1 MTEDN
6 KQLLLEKNIDN
17 ISVANIGTL
26 QDIIDDVCHGASEK
40 LKGQFVKVTFGKL
53 WEQYMSDRRTII
65 ETIVHEA
72 LPADAPNGKQNTD
85 YNEVFPFS
93 VEDVERFDIIGTEG
107 IGLSYEVA
115 SDGKSFAIKGTP
127 KQGNEAFDVTIR
139 CWYDG
144 CDEDNPI
151 CHKMKLWI
159 NADPRTLWKNIE
171 VDWDNMPEPQYK
183 KDDTDT
189 DYVKVEALSDGTPQ
203 MDIVA
208 ASKRGRSHAQEG
220 KPRDDHFKL
229 YHDDATN
236 WYVIAVADGA
246 GSAKY
251 SREGSRIACETAVD
265 HCKQL
270 LSDSGDFEN
279 ALHEYTKGDYTN
291 VEMLKKKVGAFVYN
305 ILGNAALKSQ
315 KAIYAEAKA
324 QSIPVK
330 LYATTFLL
338 AIAKRFDFGWFVA
351 TYWVGDGAICLYNK
365 EAHTAKLMGVPD
377 EGEYAGQTR
386 FLTMPEIFKDGK
398 SIYDRLRFCIEP
410 DFTALFLMTDGV
422 SDPMFETDA
431 NLNNPDKWDA
441 LWDRL
446 LHDEEHP
453 VHLVDD
459 NEQAK
464 DELLDWLDFWS
475 PGNHD
480 DRTIAILY
488 KGEPAESDK
497 ETVADAPEGNGNI
510 SQEDTQGLSEQ
521 GNNEIQDDTVSSLNN
536 SKKTLTTATETED
549 NTVEEDEA
557 EADEDIISEHK
568 SMDEDKTSDLARE
581 IEVKGE

>member
-1 MTEDN
+1 
-6 KQLLLEKNIDN
+6 
-17 ISVANIGTL
+17 
-26 QDIIDDVCHGASEK
+26 
-40 LKGQFVKVTFGKL
+40 
-53 WEQYMSDRRTII
+53 
-65 ETIVHEA
+65 
-72 LPADAPNGKQNTD
+72 
-85 YNEVFPFS
+85 
-93 VEDVERFDIIGTEG
+93 
-107 IGLSYEVA
+107 
-115 SDGKSFAIKGTP
+115 
-127 KQGNEAFDVTIR
+127 
-139 CWYDG
+139 
-144 CDEDNPI
+144 
-151 CHKMKLWI
+151 
-159 NADPRTLWKNIE
+159 
-171 VDWDNMPEPQYK
+171 
-183 KDDTDT
+183 
-189 DYVKVEALSDGTPQ
+189 
-203 MDIVA
+203 
-208 ASKRGRSHAQEG
+208 
-220 KPRDDHFKL
+220 
-229 YHDDATN
+229 
-236 WYVIAVADGA
+236 
-246 GSAKY
+246 
-251 SREGSRIACETAVD
+251 
-265 HCKQL
+265 
-270 LSDSGDFEN
+270 
-279 ALHEYTKGDYTN
+279 
-291 VEMLKKKVGAFVYN
+291 
-305 ILGNAALKSQ
+305 LGNAALKSQ

>member
-1 MTEDN
+1 MVEDK
-6 KQLLLEKNIDN
+6 KQLQLEKKPENIPVVN
-17 ISVANIGTL
+17 NGTL
-26 QDIIDDVCHGASEK
+26 QDIIDDVCLGASEK
-40 LKGQFVKVTFGKL
+40 LKRQFVKGTIGKL

-65 ETIVHEA
+65 EGRVHDA
-72 LPADAPNGKQNTD
+72 LPSDAPNGKQNTD
-85 YNEVFPFS
+85 YNETFPFS
-93 VEDVERFDIIGTEG
+93 VEDVERFDVIVPEG
-107 IGLSYEVA
+107 IGLTYT
-115 SDGKSFAIKGTP
+115 SDGKSFAITGTP
-127 KQGNEAFDVTIR
+127 TQGNEAFDVTVR

-189 DYVKVEALSDGTPQ
+189 DFVKVKALPDGTPQ

-497 ETVADAPEGNGNI
+497 ETAADAPEGNGNI

-521 GNNEIQDDTVSSLNN
+521 GNNEIQDDTVSSLND